1 MRHRKPSAHHQR
13 VIQRSQT
20 NRALSDRKLQDTV
33 RIIEGAFLSAEQRV
47 TPVVAQFVTAYR
59 DEWDRVSADLADEET
74 GDVDVA
80 QRAAQ
85 LRHWLIVSGWR
96 TRLMAAYRTAAHD
109 ASQES
114 LDAIL
119 AAQKP
124 MLETG
129 WNHAR
134 QLVIAAMQPAITAG
148 APWRPKP

>member
-1 MRHRKPSAHHQR
+1 M
-13 VIQRSQT
+13 
-20 NRALSDRKLQDTV
+20 LQDTT
-33 RIIEGAFLSAEQRV
+33 RIIEGAFAEAEQRV
-47 TPVVAQFVTAYR
+47 APVVAQFITAYR

-96 TRLMAAYRTAAHD
+96 TRLMSAYRTAAHD

-114 LDAIL
+114 LAAIL

-124 MLETG
+124 MVETG

-134 QLVIAAMQPAITAG
+134 QLVVAAMQPAINAG